1 MVATLSTGEIPRN
14 APCNF
19 DFWRQQLTYSI
30 GDVEELSGIRQNVLR
45 YWETVIPG
53 FAPRKDLG
61 GRRVYTERDF
71 EIVLR
76 LKHLI
81 YERKFTIEGAR
92 NEILHE
98 SQAYE
103 THAEAMNAIRELRTE
118 LTELYF
124 QIKKGKK

>member
-1 MVATLSTGEIPRN
+1 MTYTIGEI
-14 APCNF
+14 
-19 DFWRQQLTYSI
+19 
-30 GDVEELSGIRQNVLR
+30 EEVSGVKANVLR

-61 GRRVYTERDF
+61 GRRIYTERELD
-71 EIVLR
+71 IVLR

-98 SQAYE
+98 AGRYE
-103 THAEAMNAIRELRTE
+103 EKADLMQGIQELRTE
-118 LTELYF
+118 LTNLYLMIRK
-124 QIKKGKK
+124 QKK

>member
-1 MVATLSTGEIPRN
+1 MAYTIGE
-14 APCNF
+14 
-19 DFWRQQLTYSI
+19 
-30 GDVEELSGIRQNVLR
+30 VEEVSGVKANVLR

-61 GRRVYTERDF
+61 GRRVYTERELD
-71 EIVLR
+71 IVLR

-98 SQAYE
+98 AEKYE
-103 THAEAMNAIRELRTE
+103 EKSDLMQEIQELRTE
-118 LTELYF
+118 LANLYLMIRK
-124 QIKKGKK
+124 QKK